1 MSYPREKRLAE
12 EIKKIVS
19 NIIGNELR
27 DPRVSPMTSIVEVD
41 LTRDLRYVNIYV
53 SILGDDEEKEETMRG
68 LTRASGFIRR
78 EIGKNIKARYTP
90 EVIFKLDNSI
100 ERGIHMY
107 NIITKVS
114 EQKKSVPDKDESNK
128 DEPNE

>member
-19 NIIGNELR
+19 DIIRNELK
-27 DPRVSPMTSIVEVD
+27 DPRVSPMTSITEVD

-53 SILGDDEEKEETMRG
+53 SILGDDEEKKETIEG
-68 LTRASGFIRR
+68 LTRAGGFIRR
-78 EIGKNIKARYTP
+78 EIGKKIKARYTP
-90 EVIFKLDNSI
+90 EAIFKLDNSI

-114 EQKKSVPDKDESNK
+114 EQERTVPDKDES
-128 DEPNE
+128 DE

>member
-19 NIIGNELR
+19 NIIRDELR

-41 LTRDLRYVNIYV
+41 LTKDLRYVNIYV
-53 SILGDDEEKEETMRG
+53 SILGDDEEKKETMEG

-78 EIGKNIKARYTP
+78 EIGKGIKARYTP

-114 EQKKSVPDKDESNK
+114 EQKKSVPNEDK
-128 DEPNE
+128 PNE

>member
-12 EIKKIVS
+12 EIKKIAS
-19 NIIGNELR
+19 DIIRNELK
-27 DPRVSPMTSIVEVD
+27 DPRVSPMTSITEVD

-53 SILGDDEEKEETMRG
+53 SILGDEEEKRETVEG

-114 EQKKSVPDKDESNK
+114 EQEKSVPDGDKPDE
-128 DEPNE
+128 

>member
-27 DPRVSPMTSIVEVD
+27 DPRVSSMTSIVEVY

-53 SILGDDEEKEETMRG
+53 SILGNSKEKEETMEG

-78 EIGKNIKARYTP
+78 EIGKKIRARYTP
-90 EVIFKLDNSI
+90 EVIFKLDDSI

-107 NIITKVS
+107 NIITKVNEEDRS
-114 EQKKSVPDKDESNK
+114 TSNEDESN
-128 DEPNE
+128 E

>member
-19 NIIGNELR
+19 NIIRDELK
-27 DPRVSPMTSIVEVD
+27 DPRVSSMTSIVEVD
-41 LTRDLRYVNIYV
+41 LTKDLRYVNIYV
-53 SILGDDEEKEETMRG
+53 SILGDDEEKKETMEG
-68 LTRASGFIRR
+68 LSRASGFIRR
-78 EIGKNIKARYTP
+78 EIGKKIKARYTP

-107 NIITKVS
+107 NMITKVS
-114 EQKKSVPDKDESNK
+114 KQEKSISGKEKSDE
-128 DEPNE
+128 

>member
-19 NIIGNELR
+19 DIIRNELK
-27 DPRVSPMTSIVEVD
+27 DPRISPMTSITEVN
-41 LTRDLRYVNIYV
+41 LTKDLRYVNIYV
-53 SILGDDEEKEETMRG
+53 SILGDEEEKRETIEG

-114 EQKKSVPDKDESNK
+114 EQEKSVSDGDKPDE
-128 DEPNE
+128 

>member
-19 NIIGNELR
+19 NIIRDELR
-27 DPRVSPMTSIVEVD
+27 DPRVSSMTSIIEVD
-41 LTRDLRYVNIYV
+41 LTRDLRYVYIYV
-53 SILGDDEEKEETMRG
+53 SILGDDEEKKETMEG
-68 LTRASGFIRR
+68 LSRASGFIRR

-107 NIITKVS
+107 NMITKVS
-114 EQKKSVPDKDESNK
+114 KQEKSIPDKEKSDE
-128 DEPNE
+128 

>member
-19 NIIGNELR
+19 DLIRNELR
-27 DPRVSPMTSIVEVD
+27 DPRISPMTSIIEVD

-53 SILGDDEEKEETMRG
+53 SILGDDEEKEETMKG

-78 EIGKNIKARYTP
+78 EVGKNIKARYTP

-114 EQKKSVPDKDESNK
+114 EQKKSVPNEDK
-128 DEPNE
+128 PNE

>member
-19 NIIGNELR
+19 NIIRDELK
-27 DPRVSPMTSIVEVD
+27 DPRVSSMTSIVEVD
-41 LTRDLRYVNIYV
+41 LTKDLRYVNIYV
-53 SILGDDEEKEETMRG
+53 SILGDDEEKEETMEG
-68 LTRASGFIRR
+68 LTRAGGFIRR
-78 EIGKNIKARYTP
+78 EIGKKIKARYTP

-107 NIITKVS
+107 NIITKVTK
-114 EQKKSVPDKDESNK
+114 EEKSISDEEKS
-128 DEPNE
+128 DE

>member
-19 NIIGNELR
+19 NIIRDELR
-27 DPRVSPMTSIVEVD
+27 DPRVSPMTSIIEVD
-41 LTRDLRYVNIYV
+41 LTKDLRYVNIYV
-53 SILGDDEEKEETMRG
+53 SILGDDEEKKETMEG

-78 EIGKNIKARYTP
+78 EIGKGIKARYTP

-114 EQKKSVPDKDESNK
+114 KQEKSISDEEKS
-128 DEPNE
+128 DE

>member
-19 NIIGNELR
+19 NIIRDELR
-27 DPRVSPMTSIVEVD
+27 DPRVSSMTSIVEVD
-41 LTRDLRYVNIYV
+41 LTKDLRYVNIYV
-53 SILGDDEEKEETMRG
+53 SVLGDDEEKEETMEG

-78 EIGKNIKARYTP
+78 EIGKGIKARYTP

-114 EQKKSVPDKDESNK
+114 KQEKSISNEEKSDE
-128 DEPNE
+128 

>member
-1 MSYPREKRLAE
+1 
-12 EIKKIVS
+12 
-19 NIIGNELR
+19 
-27 DPRVSPMTSIVEVD
+27 MTSITEVD

-53 SILGDDEEKEETMRG
+53 SILGDEEEKRETVEG

-114 EQKKSVPDKDESNK
+114 EQEKSVPDGDKPDE
-128 DEPNE
+128 

>member
-19 NIIGNELR
+19 NIIRDELR
-27 DPRVSPMTSIVEVD
+27 DPRVSSMTSIIEVD
-41 LTRDLRYVNIYV
+41 LTRDLRYVYIYV
-53 SILGDDEEKEETMRG
+53 SILGDDEEKKETMEG

-107 NIITKVS
+107 NMITKVS
-114 EQKKSVPDKDESNK
+114 KQEKSIPDKEKSDE
-128 DEPNE
+128 

>member
-19 NIIGNELR
+19 NIIRDELR
-27 DPRVSPMTSIVEVD
+27 DPRVSSMTSIIEVD
-41 LTRDLRYVNIYV
+41 LTRDLRYVYIYV
-53 SILGDDEEKEETMRG
+53 SILGDDEEKKETMEG
-68 LTRASGFIRR
+68 LSRASGFIRR

-107 NIITKVS
+107 NMITKVS
-114 EQKKSVPDKDESNK
+114 KQEKSISDKEKSDE
-128 DEPNE
+128 